1 MLYILHPRFV
11 NGFILGF
18 VTGVVAT
25 VYSAGTILKRAIRRF
40 DDEVHPIK
48 DILKHPCGAV
58 SRSYV
63 K

>member
-1 MLYILHPRFV
+1 MSIGKDTKHESSV
-11 NGFILGF
+11 DN
-18 VTGVVAT
+18 
-25 VYSAGTILKRAIRRF
+25 TIYWCVFLNTKE
-40 DDEVHPIK
+40 DVHPIK